1 MVILLGLVCFFLIVG
16 ILISLVATV
25 IYIGL
30 GIWNQDSKKGAM
42 GIKYLILTIVLFIVC
57 KFLILDIILS
67 FLHSLKD

>member
-16 ILISLVATV
+16 ILISLFATV

>member
-16 ILISLVATV
+16 ILISLVSTV
-25 IYIGL
+25 VYIGL
-30 GIWNQDSKKGAM
+30 GIWNQDPKKGAM
-42 GIKYLILTIVLFIVC
+42 GIKYLILTVVLFIGC

>member
-1 MVILLGLVCFFLIVG
+1 MAILLGLICFFLVVG
-16 ILISLVATV
+16 VLISLVATV

-42 GIKYLILTIVLFIVC
+42 GIKYLILTTVLLIVC
-57 KFLILDIILS
+57 KFLILDTILA